1 VRSGLKVWPILTSP
15 SFLDPFLLILFICA
29 LFTLN
34 RSFHDARAAATDMVS
49 AYFELSWSILST
61 IGLFLTV
68 VGFWAILITRVSPL
82 HLVPIIVSIACAIA
96 NGLCYYAFYADY
108 PMRQRVVASVFAD
121 IFWLVGAPYESSI
134 GDATY

>member
-1 VRSGLKVWPILTSP
+1 MTRSS
-15 SFLDPFLLILFICA
+15 
-29 LFTLN
+29 
-34 RSFHDARAAATDMVS
+34 HDARAVATDMDVMVT

-68 VGFWAILITRVSPL
+68 IGIWAILITRVSPL

-96 NGLCYYAFYADY
+96 NGLCYYAFYTDY

-134 GDATY
+134 GDSTY

>member
-1 VRSGLKVWPILTSP
+1 MGVP
-15 SFLDPFLLILFICA
+15 
-29 LFTLN
+29 
-34 RSFHDARAAATDMVS
+34 

-68 VGFWAILITRVSPL
+68 IGVWAILITRVSPL

-108 PMRQRVVASVFAD
+108 PIRQQAVASVFAD
-121 IFWLVGAPYESSI
+121 IFWLVGSHRKHPRLLARLLANHLANRSKKPASRSTATKSSSTPSRTAPSSSSAPPS
-134 GDATY
+134 GR

>member
-1 VRSGLKVWPILTSP
+1 MTLKVWAILTSP
-15 SFLDPFLLILFICA
+15 TLLEPFPLILFTCA

-34 RSFHDARAAATDMVS
+34 RSSHDARAAATDMVP

-68 VGFWAILITRVSPL
+68 IGFWAILITRVSPL

-96 NGLCYYAFYADY
+96 NGLCYYAFYTDY
-108 PMRQRVVASVFAD
+108 PTRQRVVASVFAD
-121 IFWLVGAPYESSI
+121 IFWLVGAPYEPSI
-134 GDATY
+134 RDASY